1 MGGFE
6 YSQGPA
12 MEVFNNQWRDLH
24 RTPLATALLPRLSH
38 PSSCLDRRLPGA
50 VDTPMTTWVQL
61 PKDKAHSFYRVPLEL
76 TARDENCFFAAKHH
90 PLDTDGPWPFLAFLK
105 SESHKGILTFQ
116 IFTIEAEALESK
128 GFNPLT
134 ETCGYLFLRKRQLSD
149 LVRLLL
155 SYAETL
161 PSPPTEQPMLKPVE
175 PSRLRDFHIS
185 SPLLPNSRD
194 YFYYQTY
201 DPMGEPTSESI
212 VTLLILSTAQGPRRP
227 SGLYFKIAQFPLSA
241 LKEPSF
247 NVLDDS
253 LPKIHLNRNGIEEL
267 ARILELQRDDLVE
280 DG

>member
-1 MGGFE
+1 
-6 YSQGPA
+6 
-12 MEVFNNQWRDLH
+12 
-24 RTPLATALLPRLSH
+24 
-38 PSSCLDRRLPGA
+38 
-50 VDTPMTTWVQL
+50 MTTWVQL

-76 TARDENCFFAAKHH
+76 AARDENGFFATQHH

-105 SESHKGILTFQ
+105 SESHKGGLTFQ

-161 PSPPTEQPMLKPVE
+161 PSPPTEQPMFKQVE
-175 PSRLRDFHIS
+175 PSRLKHFRIP

-194 YFYYQTY
+194 CFYYQTH
-201 DPMGEPTSESI
+201 DPMGEPTGES
-212 VTLLILSTAQGPRRP
+212 VATLLILSTAQGPRRA
-227 SGLYFKIAQFPLSA
+227 SGLYFKIAQFPLQA

-247 NVLDDS
+247 HVLDDS
-253 LPKIHLNRNGIEEL
+253 LPKIRLNRSGMEEL
-267 ARILELQRDDLVE
+267 ARILELHEKELVE